1 MKDMTMGTYVR
12 NEEFFDFNFKTS
24 LSAYDKLR
32 FVNFVVDILIDEDSY
47 NFIVK
52 DLIFDFGIIKIFTD
66 IDTSFTKRTD
76 DDGNKINPIIPIE
89 EFLLETNVVDIVKA
103 NIETNLLDELDYA
116 VNQSIEYRTG
126 IHPNPLN
133 EALTSLI
140 NTLEKKI
147 NEVDL
152 NSMMEIASK
161 FNGITEDFTPE
172 NIVKAY
178 MTTDTYKKNLVEIE
192 ESKKLKAEF
201 AEDMD
206 KAIVAV
212 KNDKVK
218 E

>member
-1 MKDMTMGTYVR
+1 MKSTMTGSYVKN
-12 NEEFFDFNFKTS
+12 NENFDFNFETT

-32 FVNFVVDILIDEDSY
+32 FVNFVVDTLVDETRYD
-47 NFIVK
+47 FIIK
-52 DLIFDFGIIKIFTD
+52 DLIFDFGIVKVFTNIDISFINIK
-66 IDTSFTKRTD
+66 D

-89 EFLLETNVVDIVKA
+89 EFLKETNVVDIVK
-103 NIETNLLDELDYA
+103 TNMELGLLDELNYA

-126 IHPNPLN
+126 IHSNPLN
-133 EALTSLI
+133 KALTSLI
-140 NTLEKKI
+140 NTLERKI

-152 NSMMEIASK
+152 NSMMEMASK